1 MSPQRKLLLLGTF
14 VHSKTQQ
21 HLEFLHNAAVAVDE
35 QGKIAAIERDVA
47 EASEAQARLL
57 TQLGWDEAEV
67 DVTVAAEGQFFFP
80 GFVGE
85 FSFIF
90 QPMALRLRWESKAS
104 LGLTNTTC
112 HRHAHPRA
120 AVCKRRHLWQIKS
133 PGLAR
138 DVHVPPRVQPRGPL
152 KGPPRLHQMRPPHA
166 LPRHHHGDLLRHH

>member
-67 DVTVAAEGQFFFP
+67 DVTAAAEGQFFFP

-85 FSFIF
+85 FLFSSRW
-90 QPMALRLRWESKAS
+90 ALRLRWERHPIRR
-104 LGLTNTTC
+104 TDTIRR
-112 HRHAHPRA
+112 RHAHPRA

-138 DVHVPPRVQPRGPL
+138 DVHVPPRVQPRGSL

-166 LPRHHHGDLLRHH
+166 LPRHNHGDLLRHH